1 MPSSILR
8 AGVLF
13 GRDSGPPP
21 PIPAALVGRFM
32 DTPQMSGRGM
42 AESDL
47 ALFLE
52 PRFVEGLNPWGTP
65 DYGSCCY
72 MHGGS
77 AIFLSWLGRATCTTI
92 GWNAT
97 FAVTGF
103 PVSAIIGVP

>member
-13 GRDSGPPP
+13 GRDAGPPP

-32 DTPQMSGRGM
+32 DTPQMSGRGV

-52 PRFVEGLNPWGTP
+52 PRFMEGLNPWGNP

-77 AIFLSWLGRATCTTI
+77 AIFFPD
-92 GWNAT
+92 NAQMDLT
-97 FAVTGF
+97 QLLLRL
-103 PVSAIIGVP
+103 II